1 MKIETKYEV
10 GQKVYLEYEG
20 EWHEAVI
27 RRIVFD
33 GETFWYDVEAESALR
48 YFSLKEELIVVE
60 EPESFQKSIE
70 FLNMFPEFDEY
81 EKHELRQFVQ
91 KLRKEVAKRQ
101 KQMEPTKEINP

>member
-10 GQKVYLEYEG
+10 GQKVYLEFEG

-27 RRIVFD
+27 RRICFD
-33 GETFWYDVEAESALR
+33 GEQLWYDTESNSALR

-81 EKHELRQFVQ
+81 EKHELRQLVR
-91 KLRKEVAKRQ
+91 KLRKEASRRQ
-101 KQMEPTKEINP
+101 KQLEPTKELNA